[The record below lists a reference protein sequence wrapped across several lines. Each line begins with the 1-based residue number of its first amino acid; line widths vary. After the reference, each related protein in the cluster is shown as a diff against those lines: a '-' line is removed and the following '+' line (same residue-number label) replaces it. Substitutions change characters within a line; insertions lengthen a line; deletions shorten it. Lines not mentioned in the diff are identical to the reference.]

1 MDLMQT
7 HTITERYI
15 LWKLTREFQ
24 LLHEMQ
30 WTKTS
35 KDIIEKE
42 KKIRSTCSPRYQDL
56 FIRLH

>member
-7 HTITERYI
+7 QTITKSCI

-30 WTKTS
+30 WTKAS
-35 KDIIEKE
+35 KGIIEKE
-42 KKIRSTCSPRYQDL
+42 EKLRVPALPDTRTYS
-56 FIRLH
+56 